1 MQKVLHLHG
10 KMLRMEQIPKT
21 FHRTKTRSIVL
32 WNDGNNYY
40 ISSQKADQV
49 IYMNTI
55 SSKMFSECKSLTKI
69 NFKNIDTY
77 KVADMSEMFA
87 NCTGLKELDLSSF
100 NTSNVEDVRKMF
112 YGCTSLKTTYAQDQ
126 MVKADDDYTD
136 AKVTGISAT
145 PKTDFVKGG
154 VYMQMICILKRL

>member
-1 MQKVLHLHG
+1 
-10 KMLRMEQIPKT
+10 MEI
-21 FHRTKTRSIVL
+21 
-32 WNDGNNYY
+32 DYY

-69 NFKNIDTY
+69 NFKNIDTS

-87 NCTGLKELDLSSF
+87 NCSALKELDLSSF

-112 YGCTSLKTTYAQDQ
+112 YGCTNLKTTYAQDQ
-126 MVKADDDYTD
+126 MVKADDDYKD
-136 AKVTGISAT
+136 AQVTGISAVG
-145 PKTDFVKGG
+145 KNRF
-154 VYMQMICILKRL
+154 YKRGYLSC